1 MGVTR
6 WDERFRAS
14 TRGRVVAL
22 LRRGRRTVDDL
33 ASALGLTD
41 NAVRAHLA
49 ALERDGL
56 VRQAGTLPTGG
67 KPAYAY
73 ALTPDAERL
82 FPKAYGP
89 ILRQLL
95 DVLAERLPP
104 AELEATLRE
113 VGQRVA
119 AAQPV
124 AGDQRQRIEQAVAL
138 LGELGGLAEVEESEE
153 VIVIQ
158 GYDCPLAVA
167 VPGHPEV
174 CCLAQALLEAMVGAP
189 VVEQCE
195 RSDPPRC
202 RFGISSGETRVVSAD
217 GPR

>member
-1 MGVTR
+1 MAPTR

-14 TRGRVVAL
+14 TRGRVLVL
-22 LRRGRRTVDDL
+22 LRRGRRTVEDL

-56 VRQAGTLPTGG
+56 VRQVGTRPSGG
-67 KPAYAY
+67 KSAYAY

-89 ILRQLL
+89 ILRYLL

-104 AELEATLRE
+104 DELETALCE

-119 AAQPV
+119 AAHPA
-124 AGDQRQRIEQAVAL
+124 AGNWRQRLDHALAL
-138 LGELGGLAEVEESEE
+138 LEELGGLADLEESPDGF
-153 VIVIQ
+153 VIR
-158 GYDCPLAVA
+158 GYDCPLATA
-167 VPGHPEV
+167 VQGHPEV
-174 CCLAQALLEAMVGAP
+174 CRLAQALLEAIVGIPVVEACHHDGSPRCQFFIPSAP
-189 VVEQCE
+189 VVAHE
-195 RSDPPRC
+195 R
-202 RFGISSGETRVVSAD
+202 
-217 GPR
+217 